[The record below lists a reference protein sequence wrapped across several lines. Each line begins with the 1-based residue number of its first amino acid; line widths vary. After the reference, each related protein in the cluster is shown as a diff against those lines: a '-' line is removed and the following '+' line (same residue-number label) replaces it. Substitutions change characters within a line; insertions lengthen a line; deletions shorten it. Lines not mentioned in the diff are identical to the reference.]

1 MAQSVQG
8 SDDVQQPRPS
18 RPRGGFASG
27 VGLMASGLL
36 IGLLSFR
43 LWIGTIPGSYGEC
56 IAFLGMFVGVVAF
69 VGGAIIWAMLRPKP
83 YS

>member
-1 MAQSVQG
+1 
-8 SDDVQQPRPS
+8 
-18 RPRGGFASG
+18 
-27 VGLMASGLL
+27 MASGLL